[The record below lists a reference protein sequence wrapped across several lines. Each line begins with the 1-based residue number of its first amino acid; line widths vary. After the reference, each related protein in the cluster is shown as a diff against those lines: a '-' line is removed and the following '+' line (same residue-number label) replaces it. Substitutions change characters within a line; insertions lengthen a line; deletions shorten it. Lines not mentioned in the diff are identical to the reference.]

1 MAVNHKV
8 RSSSLLSG
16 AMPTI
21 STPKISV
28 KSQIFQ
34 IVKDALKNTPHDIS
48 THAGF
53 SNFKAEM
60 DKKILNNF
68 PSDQR
73 DGLSKIIDDAI
84 MSHGEFHD
92 INREKS
98 EGEFKK
104 KK

>member
-1 MAVNHKV
+1 
-8 RSSSLLSG
+8 
-16 AMPTI
+16 MPTI
-21 STPKISV
+21 SPPKVNV

-53 SNFKAEM
+53 SNFKSEM
-60 DKKILNNF
+60 EQKLLNNF
-68 PSDQR
+68 PVEQR
-73 DGLSKIIDDAI
+73 DSLSKVIDSAI
-84 MSHGEFHD
+84 SSHGEFHD

-98 EGEFKK
+98 EGEMKK